1 MTNSELGVRAVAEPV
16 RSFVIR
22 AACIVVPAGTVRFPL
37 AWAYVTVALVA
48 EAATRLY
55 LVRRDPTVAER
66 RQHANAKSEDRS
78 AQRSAR
84 GWMNALSF
92 VSLVVCG
99 LDHRY
104 GWSDA
109 PAAVN
114 ALGLVLVG
122 VGLFVVFLA
131 VRANGFA
138 SVLVRLHDEQAVV
151 SSGPYGL
158 VRHPMYSGIALF
170 MIGTPLALGSWW
182 GLLVGACLASTLVA
196 RLIDEE
202 RFLADSL
209 SGYREYTEQVR
220 HRLVPLVW

>member
-1 MTNSELGVRAVAEPV
+1 MTYSELGVRAVAEPV
-16 RSFVIR
+16 RSFVLR
-22 AACIVVPAGTVRFPL
+22 AACLVVPAATFRFPQ
-37 AWAYVTVALVA
+37 AWAYLAVALIA
-48 EAATRLY
+48 ESGTRLY
-55 LVRRDPTVAER
+55 LVRRDPTVAVR
-66 RQHANAKSEDRS
+66 RQHADANAETRS

-84 GWMNALSF
+84 GWMNLLSI
-92 VSLVVCG
+92 VVLVLCG

-104 GWSDA
+104 GWSET

-131 VRANGFA
+131 VRANSFA
-138 SVLVRLHDEQAVV
+138 SVLVTLHDEQAVV

-182 GLLVGACLASTLVA
+182 GLIVGACLASTLAA

-209 SGYREYTEQVR
+209 AGYREYTEQVR